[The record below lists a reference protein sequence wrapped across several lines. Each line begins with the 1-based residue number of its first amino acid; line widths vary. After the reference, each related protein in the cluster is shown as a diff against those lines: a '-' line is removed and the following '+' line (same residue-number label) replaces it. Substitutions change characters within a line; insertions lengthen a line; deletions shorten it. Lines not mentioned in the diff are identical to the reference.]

1 MRNDERDSERE
12 RMSEEKKFIVDGYV
26 FETERQAN
34 QAKRELEGIR
44 YTKET
49 LNMNDPDAV
58 LSVYNRIL
66 QDKLFNTPIGYAF
79 LRELQEY
86 LIASPAVRN
95 SEIHPIDFMP
105 VIEQAKWDDKE
116 AMRMNR
122 KRSTENYKARER
134 DRRQKQRMRRQAE
147 NRTLDGKYRHRFG
160 VSLILNLLLVLAIA
174 AMFLMVH
181 FSDVPTIIDYEN
193 KLINRYE
200 EWEQDLTNREEKIQE
215 YEEKYHITNGY
226 SKP

>member
-1 MRNDERDSERE
+1 
-12 RMSEEKKFIVDGYV
+12 MSEEKKFVVDGYV

-34 QAKRELEGIR
+34 QARRELEGIR

-49 LNMNDPDAV
+49 LNMKDPEAV
-58 LSVYNRIL
+58 LSIYNRIL
-66 QDKLFNTPIGYAF
+66 QDKIFSTPIGYAF

-86 LIASPAVRN
+86 LIASPAIHS
-95 SEIHPIDFMP
+95 SEILPIDFMP

-116 AMRMNR
+116 AMKLNR
-122 KRSTENYKARER
+122 KRSEENYRARER
-134 DRRQKQRMRRQAE
+134 DRRQRQRMKREEE
-147 NRTLDGKYRHRFG
+147 NSTLDGKFRHRYI
-160 VSLILNLLLVLAIA
+160 VSLILNLVLVLAIA
-174 AMFLMVH
+174 AMFLLVH

-200 EWEQDLTNREEKIQE
+200 EWEKQLTEREEKVKE

>member
-1 MRNDERDSERE
+1 
-12 RMSEEKKFIVDGYV
+12 MSEEKKFVVDGYV

-34 QAKRELEGIR
+34 QARRELEGIR

-49 LNMNDPDAV
+49 LDMKDPDAV
-58 LSVYNRIL
+58 LAIYNRIL
-66 QDKLFNTPIGYAF
+66 QDKIFTTPIGYAF

-86 LIASPAVRN
+86 LTASPAIRN

-116 AMRMNR
+116 AMRLNR
-122 KRSTENYKARER
+122 KRSADNYKARER
-134 DRRQKQRMRRQAE
+134 ELRQRQRMRRQEE
-147 NRTLDGKYRHRFG
+147 NSSLDGKFRHRFI
-160 VSLILNLLLVLAIA
+160 VSLVFNLLLVLAIG

-200 EWEQDLTNREEKIQE
+200 EWDKELTNREEKITE